1 MYLGK
6 RFKNNFPTWYW
17 GKYFN
22 ISSITA
28 CELSFRTS
36 PMYMYIRCSN
46 VVFSYYCNSAVWLRE
61 KVLRKSEVG
70 NWFVLI
76 GSYGQLFY
84 VKKKLHRKCLYI
96 IRLLFNSPFYNRVCC
111 NIFKIL
117 LMFFRYL
124 FTIFNLHIIINV
136 LVNNPLDW
144 SISPSFSTTMYTTVS
159 AKANCNF

>member
-1 MYLGK
+1 MYVVCIAINHVGK

-84 VKKKLHRKCLYI
+84 VKKNHTANVYI
-96 IRLLFNSPFYNRVCC
+96 LSDYYLIHHSTIESVVTYFAYIFQIFIYN
-111 NIFKIL
+111 F
-117 LMFFRYL
+117 
-124 FTIFNLHIIINV
+124 
-136 LVNNPLDW
+136 
-144 SISPSFSTTMYTTVS
+144 
-159 AKANCNF
+159 

>member
-1 MYLGK
+1 MYVVCIAINHVGK

-96 IRLLFNSPFYNRVCC
+96 IRLLFNSPFYNRLVVTYFALCFSY
-111 NIFKIL
+111 I
-117 LMFFRYL
+117 YL
-124 FTIFNLHIIINV
+124 QFLTFI
-136 LVNNPLDW
+136 
-144 SISPSFSTTMYTTVS
+144 
-159 AKANCNF
+159 